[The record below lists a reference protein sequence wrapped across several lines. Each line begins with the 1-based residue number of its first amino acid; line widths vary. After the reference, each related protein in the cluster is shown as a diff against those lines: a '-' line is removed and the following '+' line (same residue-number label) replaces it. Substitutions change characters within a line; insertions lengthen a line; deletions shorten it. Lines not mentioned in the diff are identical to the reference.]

1 MTPFLTSVMNH
12 PATVLFIVMCVFLF
26 FLKFQGLSFQ
36 EFVITLN
43 AVGTQPFALIVL
55 IIGFWMLVVCKTTGI
70 DTTIAGGVIGVAS
83 NMLTSQLKEASLHL
97 SQGSSTQDSKTLN
110 SPPTAPVPPVTPP
123 PLTPLASQ
131 VADASKETK

>member
-1 MTPFLTSVMNH
+1 MTPFLAGLMNH

-97 SQGSSTQDSKTLN
+97 SQGSATQDSKTLN
-110 SPPTAPVPPVTPP
+110 SPAPTEPP
-123 PLTPLASQ
+123 P
-131 VADASKETK
+131 ASKEPEVPNADKPSN